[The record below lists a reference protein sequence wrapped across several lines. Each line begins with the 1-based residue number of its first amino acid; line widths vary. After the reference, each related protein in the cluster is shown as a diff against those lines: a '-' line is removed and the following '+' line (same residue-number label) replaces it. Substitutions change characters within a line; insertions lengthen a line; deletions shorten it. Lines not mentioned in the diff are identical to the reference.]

1 MQAGGKQ
8 AGISP
13 RIEGWV
19 GLRNPYV
26 HPNMDHNI
34 ICSNFK
40 MQILRPVLLADEEV
54 SSISS

>member
-1 MQAGGKQ
+1 MNILQEKMLYMQAGGKQ

-26 HPNMDHNI
+26 HPNMDRYNYYL
-34 ICSNFK
+34 FK
-40 MQILRPVLLADEEV
+40 L
-54 SSISS
+54 